1 MHCMDYVLIGFCLNL
16 SFEYFNILIIDLL
29 RRRVTPFFGLWGLFV
44 FFCFHFVSCNVKFIT
59 LSTYSEI
66 L

>member
-1 MHCMDYVLIGFCLNL
+1 MQCMDYVLSGFWLNL

-44 FFCFHFVSCNVKFIT
+44 FFCFHFVSRNVKSVTFLLAKIV
-59 LSTYSEI
+59 
-66 L
+66 